1 MPPGGCVS
9 RFPPPRRPMRCSRW
23 RGARVRATRCRH
35 ALRGPRTAHRR
46 TDARPCVIATRPRA
60 PVVTVRA
67 RRPDRGPGDRDG
79 LALRHDVLAGPGRP
93 GPHRIDAALVGD
105 AAAHPRTVASVE
117 TVARDSLVFHR
128 SASLPA
134 ALEAIDWQR
143 VYAVLDLSARRP
155 TLYVASAAGAS
166 VARVLEQISA
176 ADPSVRVVDTHP
188 LAATDPS
195 GVNIFY
201 LMLVTTIT

>member
-46 TDARPCVIATRPRA
+46 TDARRCVIA
-60 PVVTVRA
+60 A
-67 RRPDRGPGDRDG
+67 RRRVPRLVRGRQWSPSERAVLIAVLAIVMGSLFVTTYS
-79 LALRHDVLAGPGRP
+79 LALGDPV
-93 GPHRIDAALVGD
+93 PHRIDAAPVGD
-105 AAAHPRTVASVE
+105 AAAHPRMVASVE
-117 TVARDSLVFHR
+117 AVARDSLVFHR
-128 SASLPA
+128 SDSLAA
-134 ALEAIDWQR
+134 ALQAIDWQR

-166 VARVLEQISA
+166 VARLLEQISA

-188 LAATDPS
+188 LEATDPS
-195 GVNIFY
+195 GLNIFY
-201 LMLVTTIT
+201 